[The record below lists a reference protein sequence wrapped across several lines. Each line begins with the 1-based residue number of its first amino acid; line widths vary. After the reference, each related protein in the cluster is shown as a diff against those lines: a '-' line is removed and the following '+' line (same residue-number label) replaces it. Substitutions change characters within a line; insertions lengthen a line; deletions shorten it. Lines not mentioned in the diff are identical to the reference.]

1 MATDVYQR
9 LAKHLDGLP
18 GGYPA
23 TESGVELR
31 ILRRLFAPEEAEL
44 ALSLTLLAEE
54 PRVIARRARIGTE
67 EAAAR
72 LEAMEKKGLIYA
84 VHSRRR
90 GPRYMASQFVIGIW
104 EYQVGR
110 LTPELIRD
118 FEEYLPILSQADVWR
133 KAPQLRTVPVGEAVD
148 ARLEVLSYE
157 RAEEIV
163 RGQGRISVAP
173 CICRQEKRLVGE
185 GCDKPLETCLVFGAA
200 SDYYVRN
207 GLGRAIT
214 QEEALSVLGL
224 AESSGLVLQPGN
236 SRDSLNICACCG
248 CCCGVLRT
256 LKRYPDPARYL
267 TTPFVAALNPETCE
281 GCGIC
286 TARCQ
291 MDAIRLEGEKAVLEP
306 GRCLG
311 CGLCVTT
318 CPTNSLRLAR
328 KPASE
333 QPLVPRDVVDSAIR
347 LGQARGRMKW
357 PALIGLFVKS
367 KVDRLLAPR

>member
-1 MATDVYQR
+1 MATDAYQR

-18 GGYPA
+18 GGYPP

-31 ILRRLFAPEEAEL
+31 ILRRLFTPEEAEL

-54 PRVIARRARIGTE
+54 PRVISRRAGITTA
-67 EAAAR
+67 EAAER

-110 LTPELIRD
+110 LTPELVHD
-118 FEEYLPILSQADVWR
+118 FEEYLPTLSQADVWKR
-133 KAPQLRTVPVGEAVD
+133 VPQLRTIPVGEAVD

-163 RGQGRISVAP
+163 RGQNRIAVAP

-200 SDYYVRN
+200 SDFYARN
-207 GLGRAIT
+207 SIGRAIT
-214 QEEALSVLGL
+214 QEEALAVLRL

-236 SRDSLNICACCG
+236 SQHTLNICACCG

-267 TTPFVAALNPETCE
+267 TTSFVAVVNAETCE

-291 MDAIRLEGEKAVLEP
+291 MDAIRLDGKRAVVDP

-318 CPTNSLRLAR
+318 CPTGSLRLAR
-328 KPASE
+328 KPEFE

-347 LGQARGRMKW
+347 LGQARGKMRW
-357 PALIGLFVKS
+357 PALAWMVLRS
-367 KVDRLLAPR
+367 QMDRLLARR